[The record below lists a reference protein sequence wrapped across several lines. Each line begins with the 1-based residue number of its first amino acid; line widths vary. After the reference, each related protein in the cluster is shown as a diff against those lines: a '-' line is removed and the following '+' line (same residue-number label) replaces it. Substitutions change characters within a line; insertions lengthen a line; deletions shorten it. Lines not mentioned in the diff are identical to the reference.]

1 MAYPSLEQFVNE
13 LDRSGELIRFA
24 QPVATELEITDIA
37 DREMKKTA
45 GGEALLFAKP
55 TIDWSSSRFPLA
67 INLFWSG
74 RRMALALR
82 LESLL
87 ALSDPGERIL
97 AAKPAPSLSG
107 RR

>member
-45 GGEALLFAKP
+45 GGKALLFEN
-55 TIDWSSSRFPLA
+55 TTNDGSTFRFSVA
-67 INLFWSG
+67 INLFWSE
-74 RRMALALR
+74 RRNDRALGLVSFEE
-82 LESLL
+82 LSYHGEL
-87 ALSDPGERIL
+87 AFRE
-97 AAKPAPSLSG
+97 
-107 RR
+107 